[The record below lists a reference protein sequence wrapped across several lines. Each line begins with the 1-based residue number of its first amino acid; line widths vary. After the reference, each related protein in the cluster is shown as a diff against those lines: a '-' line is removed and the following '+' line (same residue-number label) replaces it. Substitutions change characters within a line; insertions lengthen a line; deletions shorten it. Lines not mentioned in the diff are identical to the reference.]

1 MSTNGAFHED
11 PAAIALPALIPPA
24 ELHALAI
31 QRAPELV
38 LQEAQKAAQA
48 LNQLIESKPNKC
60 VIEGKTYLQFED
72 WQTLGRFY
80 GVTVAARS
88 TKYIE
93 FGEVRGF
100 EATAEALLVGSNQVI
115 SSAEAMCL
123 DDEWKWQGKPMFQLK
138 SMAQTRACAKAFR
151 NVLAWVVV
159 LAGYQ
164 PTPAEELDGETT
176 PPAVA
181 APRRRSETAAPAST
195 IEPPK
200 RRNADSISDAQIN
213 RLYAIAREKGISK
226 SELHAWLAKCGFAE
240 VKLIPK
246 DRYQE
251 LSNALLGVN

>member
-11 PAAIALPALIPPA
+11 PAAIALPALIPPP

-38 LQEAQKAAQA
+38 LQEAKKAAKA
-48 LNQLIESKPNKC
+48 LNDLIESKPNKC

-93 FGEVRGF
+93 YGETRGF

-123 DDEWKWQGKPMFQLK
+123 DDEWKWTDKPMFQLK

-164 PTPAEELDGETT
+164 PTPAEEIEADA
-176 PPAVA
+176 PAVP
-181 APRRRSETAAPAST
+181 APRRRSETAPAST
-195 IEPPK
+195 IEPP
-200 RRNADSISDAQIN
+200 RRRDSNSISDAQIN

-226 SELHAWLAKCGFAE
+226 PELHAWLAKCGYPE
-240 VKLIPK
+240 VKLISK
-246 DRYQE
+246 DRYQD